1 MKSVYTNFKILIK
14 VQNDI
19 ISSFK
24 SSFPIT
30 AGQKQHSVG
39 IVLVFTISMFLFSHN
54 TIANPVKWHP
64 GHYCTILGL
73 GKNDPKYM
81 SQVYNELKAT
91 PALRGI
97 QIRYFWAELETAKGE
112 YDFTSI
118 DQRLA
123 ELAAI
128 GKRLVIQVQTK
139 SFIPKGKPTGKL
151 VPDYLK
157 ANEYDGGEF
166 AYSSHGSTE
175 LRGYNIALWNSHV
188 QDRLVELFRVM
199 GERYNSHPYFEG
211 IGMIETAYGEPIV
224 SQPGNLRVKF
234 YDNLISVHQKMR
246 SYFPNTMTIQEVNYP
261 HSILASFV
269 GRLKE
274 IGTALS
280 GPDVFKDE
288 PGLNRNMRNAPRG
301 IYHFYPELS
310 GIIPL
315 APQVMHKNYMN
326 TRNDGAGSVP
336 TVAEIFAF
344 ARDNLKSNYIFWTR
358 NPKYY
363 SKVLE
368 LLNEPD
374 IAKDPFGGLSSICP
388 KAYMSC
394 VD

>member
-1 MKSVYTNFKILIK
+1 MNVTSAIIKLIEF
-14 VQNDI
+14 NLP
-19 ISSFK
+19 SSIK
-24 SSFPIT
+24 
-30 AGQKQHSVG
+30 QKQHSVW
-39 IVLVFTISMFLFSHN
+39 IVLFFTINIFLFSHDLM
-54 TIANPVKWHP
+54 ANPVKWHP

-81 SQVYNELKAT
+81 AQVYKELNAT

-97 QIRYFWAELETAKGE
+97 QIRYFWAELETTKGV

-123 ELAAI
+123 DLAAI

-139 SFIPKGKPTGKL
+139 SFVPTGEL

-157 ANEYDGGEF
+157 ASEYDGGAF
-166 AYSSHGSTE
+166 AYRSYGSMAP
-175 LRGYNIALWNSHV
+175 RGYNLALWNSQVH
-188 QDRLVELFRVM
+188 DRLVELFRVM

-224 SQPGNLRVKF
+224 SQPAHQMSKF
-234 YDNLISVHQKMR
+234 YDNLLSVHQKMR

-261 HSILASFV
+261 HSILKSFV
-269 GRLKE
+269 GKLKE
-274 IGTALS
+274 MGTALS

-326 TRNDGAGSVP
+326 TRNDGAGNVP
-336 TVAEIFAF
+336 TISEIFAF

-374 IAKDPFGGLSSICP
+374 IVKDPFGGLSSVCP
-388 KAYMSC
+388 RAYTSC

>member
-1 MKSVYTNFKILIK
+1 MKAMSAISTLIK
-14 VQNDI
+14 P
-19 ISSFK
+19 SFL
-24 SSFPIT
+24 I
-30 AGQKQHSVG
+30 AVRQKQHSAG
-39 IVLVFTISMFLFSHN
+39 LVLLFTISAFLFSHS

-64 GHYCTILGL
+64 GHYYTILGL

-81 SQVYNELKAT
+81 TQVYKELKAT

-97 QIRYFWAELETAKGE
+97 QIRYFWAELETAKGV
-112 YDFTSI
+112 YDFASI

-139 SFIPKGKPTGKL
+139 SFVPIGKPTGKL

-157 ANEYDGGEF
+157 TNEYDGGEF
-166 AYSSHGSTE
+166 AYSSYGSTAP
-175 LRGYNIALWNSHV
+175 RGYNIALWNSQVH
-188 QDRLVELFRVM
+188 DRLVELFRVM

-224 SQPGNLRVKF
+224 SQPAHQMSKF
-234 YDNLISVHQKMR
+234 YENLLSVHQKMR

-261 HSILASFV
+261 HPILESFV
-269 GRLKE
+269 RRLKE

-288 PGLNRNMRNAPRG
+288 PGLNRNAVRDAPRG

-336 TVAEIFAF
+336 TVPEIFAF

-368 LLNEPD
+368 LLNGPD
-374 IAKDPFGGLSSICP
+374 IARDPFGGLNSVCP
-388 KAYMSC
+388 KVYTSC